1 MKKKLL
7 TITCFLFLLQAGA
20 QKGIDEM
27 IAAEKNFAAF
37 SLAHSTKEAFLQYID
52 STSIMFDKG
61 KPVKAQAYWK
71 QREKNAGV
79 LSWQPQFAEISAS
92 GDFGY
97 TTGPWT
103 FRPTAADSVVARG
116 QYSTVWYLDNNREWK
131 FLIDLGVDDTP
142 APVPADVTKIVFPA
156 QAENTVAVTHIFP
169 MIAAENEYVKA
180 LTAGNQPACF
190 RYLSA
195 QCILTRNGQAP
206 AVDPAAQKALIRSTP
221 ALKFSMEGWDISPV
235 PDMGYVYGTST
246 YNGKKEGYFRV
257 WRREK
262 TGWKIALE
270 VIRY

>member
-1 MKKKLL
+1 MKRILII
-7 TITCFLFLLQAGA
+7 ITSFLLLQGANA
-20 QKGIDEM
+20 QKGIAAL

-37 SLAHSTKEAFLQYID
+37 SIAHSTKEAFLQYID
-52 STSIMFDKG
+52 SNSLMFDKG

-79 LSWQPQFAEISAS
+79 LNWQPQFAEISAS

-103 FRPTAADSVVARG
+103 FRLTAADSIVARG
-116 QYSTVWYLDNNREWK
+116 QYSTVWYFTKDSEWK

-142 APVPADVTKIVFPA
+142 LPLPGEVIKIDFPK
-156 QAENTVAVTHIFP
+156 QMENTAAVSRIFP

-180 LTAGNQPACF
+180 MAAKKYKTCLQ
-190 RYLSA
+190 YLSA

-206 AVDPAAQKALIRSTP
+206 AVTPEAQKAIIDSTP
-221 ALKFSMEGWDISPV
+221 ALKYNMEGWDISAI
-235 PDMGYVYGTST
+235 PDLGYVYGTT
-246 YNGKKEGYFRV
+246 MLNGKKEGFFRV

-270 VIRY
+270 VVRY